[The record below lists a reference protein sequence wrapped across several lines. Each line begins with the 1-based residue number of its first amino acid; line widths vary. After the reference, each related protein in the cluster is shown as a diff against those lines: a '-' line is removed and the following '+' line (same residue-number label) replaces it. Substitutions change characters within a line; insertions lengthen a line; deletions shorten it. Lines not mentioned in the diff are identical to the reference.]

1 MLFKG
6 VQVGGGSDNNEKYA
20 TYNSGGM
27 VGGGTGE
34 RGGAVSRY
42 SREDWISMM
51 GNITSRADYTGRTPS

>member
-34 RGGAVSRY
+34 RGGQYHAI
-42 SREDWISMM
+42 REK
-51 GNITSRADYTGRTPS
+51 TGLV